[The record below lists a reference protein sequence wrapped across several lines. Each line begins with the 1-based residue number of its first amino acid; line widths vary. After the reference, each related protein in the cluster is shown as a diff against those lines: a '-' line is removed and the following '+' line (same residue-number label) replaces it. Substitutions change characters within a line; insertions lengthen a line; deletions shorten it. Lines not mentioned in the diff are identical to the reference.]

1 MQGNI
6 LTPTKIET
14 EKDFLDFITPDL
26 LPGARI
32 STRGLSRLIG
42 CQDTAI
48 IDRAQVKSKKLA
60 GMLEEKGIDPAHY
73 RGGWTASA
81 AWIALKYFAYKAR
94 NEYPQAE
101 AIADTFGAIG
111 IQTMLEKA
119 GQQADPSTL
128 AQWHEERISG
138 KVVRRSLTDQIQIL
152 IKYAEVQGSE
162 NAGYYYAHFSNLV
175 NKYVIADLKAVKTVP
190 DKRNRMTVKQVRYV
204 AVIEDTLSKL
214 IGDQM
219 TTGVDYHEIYK
230 ACKSRVAAIAAVL
243 DIEPA
248 PLLPE
253 SNKRLIDKSLA
264 AMLKAQ

>member
-81 AWIALKYFAYKAR
+81 AWIALKYFC
-94 NEYPQAE
+94 
-101 AIADTFGAIG
+101 
-111 IQTMLEKA
+111 IQGTKRV
-119 GQQADPSTL
+119 PTS
-128 AQWHEERISG
+128 
-138 KVVRRSLTDQIQIL
+138 RSDR
-152 IKYAEVQGSE
+152 GHFWGNRHPN
-162 NAGYYYAHFSNLV
+162 NAGEGGTASRPFHPCPVARRANIREGSSS
-175 NKYVIADLKAVKTVP
+175 IANRQNP
-190 DKRNRMTVKQVRYV
+190 D
-204 AVIEDTLSKL
+204 
-214 IGDQM
+214 
-219 TTGVDYHEIYK
+219 
-230 ACKSRVAAIAAVL
+230 
-243 DIEPA
+243 
-248 PLLPE
+248 
-253 SNKRLIDKSLA
+253 IDKVC
-264 AMLKAQ
+264 